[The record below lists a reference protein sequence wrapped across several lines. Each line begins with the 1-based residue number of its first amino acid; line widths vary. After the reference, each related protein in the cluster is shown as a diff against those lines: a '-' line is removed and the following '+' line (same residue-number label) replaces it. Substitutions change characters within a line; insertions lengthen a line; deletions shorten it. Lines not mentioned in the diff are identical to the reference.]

1 MGTIQVKPWGEGQG
15 DFVLINEEDFDK
27 DVHELYGDKKPT
39 AKEVKAAKLLADTKA
54 AKLLA
59 DTKAAL
65 TEKGIAFEEGA
76 DQAALQ
82 ALLDA
87 AV

>member
-1 MGTIQVKPWGEGQG
+1 MSDNTIQVKPWGEGQG
-15 DFVLINEEDFDK
+15 DFVLINESDFDEN
-27 DVHELYGDKKPT
+27 VHELYGSKKPSSR
-39 AKEVKAAKLLADTKA
+39 EVKA

-65 TEKGIAFEEGA
+65 TEKGIAFENDA
-76 DQAALQ
+76 DQAVLQ

-87 AV
+87 SV

>member
-1 MGTIQVKPWGEGQG
+1 MSDNTIQVKPWGEGQG
-15 DFVLINEEDFDK
+15 DFVLINESDFDEN
-27 DVHELYGDKKPT
+27 VHELYGSKKPS
-39 AKEVKAAKLLADTKA
+39 AKEVKA

-65 TEKGIAFEEGA
+65 TEKGIAFEDDA